1 MVIFPLN
8 NKKAPAVPQGTN
20 WQDYQGEVK
29 SSLIGIMIPKGVVV
43 IDIDTHKGCTTEQV
57 DAALGVQLNWDL
69 SELQTTMNGGKHY
82 VFRIPENADLPNGT
96 NLLGVTGFDTRAS
109 FKGYIATGKGYTNL
123 TLLPTVQEALHD
135 ATYWTELP
143 QEAIDKLL
151 GGRAAVS
158 TNSAGDAEVSDL
170 EAAINSQPL
179 DLTEEE
185 VCNYVGKLTEADAE
199 DGSTWLKVGMGIY
212 HQCEGA
218 EWGWELFDE
227 FSKLSA
233 DKYDENNNRKRWD
246 SFGKNRDR
254 VVHPVTFA
262 SVIELAGGVGIVE
275 SDRVDALRVDI
286 ATAPDKQRLTE
297 LVREIAR
304 MKLDELNNT
313 IITKALQK
321 RFSDVVGEKFTESQ
335 IRRVIRKSRHVDYP
349 DYYEDYVY
357 LTATA
362 EYMERE
368 TKTTMSQ
375 RAFDVK
381 HDRHTPSDG
390 DGNPQRASMYVNNK
404 IECVHS
410 GMYAPMFDDFFTY
423 DGVDYFNT
431 FKHNPLKPVPHGKTD
446 IVERIKKHIAHLL
459 PDPIEQDLVINYLAH
474 NVQFKGRKMQWA
486 MVLQGVQGDGKSF
499 FAEMMKHVL
508 GFTNC
513 RTVTVESLDEK
524 FTSWAE
530 GSCMVFIEEL
540 KLDNYKKYETL
551 NKLKPYIVNPTV
563 SIRRMQRDV
572 YEAINTTN
580 YFALTNFKDAL
591 PIDDN
596 DRRYCI
602 LFSQW
607 QSREALEGFINE
619 NPNYYSALY
628 DDMRANV
635 GEILHWLLTHT
646 IPDSFKSLNRAPQTN
661 SKAAMLELN
670 RSEGYLLVEDAIE
683 EFNGHDINDYIVNVT
698 RLTALATSK
707 VSLEYQ
713 HFPKNSTLQH
723 ILTDM
728 GYHNIGRYKNKSRKN
743 QTIYC
748 KDHKKLAID
757 FAEQINSAGDDDP
770 FA

>member
-20 WQDYQGEVK
+20 WQDYHGEVK
-29 SSLIGIMIPKGVVV
+29 SQLIGVMIPKGVVV
-43 IDIDTHKGCTTEQV
+43 IDIDSHKGCTTDQV
-57 DAALGVQLNWDL
+57 DAALGVALNWDL
-69 SELQTTMNGGKHY
+69 AELQTTMNGGKHY
-82 VFRIPENADLPNGT
+82 VFRIPENVDLPNGT

-109 FKGYIATGKGYTNL
+109 LKGYIATGKGYTNL

-135 ATYWTELP
+135 AEYWGELP
-143 QEAIDKLL
+143 QAALDKLL
-151 GGRAAVS
+151 GGRAVVS
-158 TNSAGDAEVSDL
+158 NNVNQDFGVSDL

-179 DLTEEE
+179 DMTEEE
-185 VCNYVGKLTEADAE
+185 VRLYVSKLTEADAE
-199 DGSTWLKVGMGIY
+199 DSATWLKVGMGIY

-218 EWGWELFDE
+218 EWGWELFDT

-233 DKYDENNNRKRWD
+233 EKYNEDMNRKRWE
-246 SFGKNRDR
+246 SFGKNRER
-254 VVHPVTFA
+254 LAHPVTFA
-262 SVIELAGGVGIVE
+262 SVIELAGGVSIVE
-275 SDRVDALRVDI
+275 SDKVDALRNEI
-286 ATAPDKQRLTE
+286 TTASSKQKLTE
-297 LVREIAR
+297 LVREVAR
-304 MKLDELNNT
+304 MKLDELNNA
-313 IITKALQK
+313 IIVKALQK
-321 RFSDVVGEKFTESQ
+321 QFSQVVGEKFSESQ
-335 IRRVIRKSRHVDYP
+335 IKRVIRKSRHVDYP

-362 EYMERE
+362 EYMERD

-381 HDRHTPSDG
+381 HDRHTPPDG
-390 DGNPQRASMYVNNK
+390 DGNPQRASVYVNNK

-410 GMYAPMFDDFFTY
+410 GMYAPMFDDFFVY

-446 IVERIKKHIAHLL
+446 IVERVKKHIAHLL

-474 NVQFKGRKMQWA
+474 NVQFQGKKMQWA

-530 GSCMVFIEEL
+530 GNCMVFIEEL
-540 KLDNYKKYETL
+540 KLDNYRKYETL

-572 YEAINTTN
+572 YEAVNTTN

-591 PIDDN
+591 PIDNN

-607 QSREALEGFINE
+607 QSREALEAFIND
-619 NPNYYSALY
+619 NPNYYSSLY
-628 DDMRANV
+628 DDMRNNV
-635 GEILHWLLTHT
+635 GEILDWLLTHP
-646 IPDSFKSLNRAPQTN
+646 IPDSFKALNRAPQTS

-683 EFNGHDINDYIVNVT
+683 EFKAHDINDYVVNVT
-698 RLTALATSK
+698 KLVKLATDGFNP
-707 VSLEYQ
+707 EFAN
-713 HFPKNSTLQH
+713 FPKLATISH
-723 ILTDM
+723 ILNDM
-728 GYHNIGRYKNKSRKN
+728 GYHNIGRYKNKARKN

-748 KDHKKLAID
+748 KDDKKKAID
-757 FAEQINSAGDDDP
+757 FANEINFEDENCP
-770 FA
+770 F

>member
-8 NKKAPAVPQGTN
+8 NKKAPAIPQGTN

-29 SSLIGIMIPKGVVV
+29 SSLIGVMIPKGVVV

-69 SELQTTMNGGKHY
+69 AELQTTMNGGKHY
-82 VFRIPENADLPNGT
+82 VFRIPENTDLPNGT

-109 FKGYIATGKGYTNL
+109 LKGYIATGKGYTNL

-135 ATYWTELP
+135 AEYWGELP
-143 QEAIDKLL
+143 QAALNKLL
-151 GGRAAVS
+151 GGRAVVAAS
-158 TNSAGDAEVSDL
+158 GEADFGVSDL

-179 DLTEEE
+179 E
-185 VCNYVGKLTEADAE
+185 LTEADVRLYVSKLNEGHAE
-199 DGSTWLKVGMGIY
+199 DGATWLKVGMGIY
-212 HQCEGA
+212 HQCQGA

-233 DKYDENNNRKRWD
+233 DKYDADNNRKRWD
-246 SFGKNRDR
+246 SFGKNRNKLA
-254 VVHPVTFA
+254 HPVTFA
-262 SVIELAGGVGIVE
+262 SVIELAGGVGNIE
-275 SDRVDALRVDI
+275 SDKVDALRSEI
-286 ATAPDKQRLTE
+286 TTASSKQKLTE
-297 LVREIAR
+297 LVREVAR
-304 MKLDELNNT
+304 MKLDELNNA
-313 IITKALQK
+313 IIVKALQK
-321 RFSDVVGEKFTESQ
+321 QFSQVVGEKFSESQ
-335 IRRVIRKSRHVDYP
+335 IKRVIRKSRHVDYP

-368 TKTTMSQ
+368 TKTTMTQ

-390 DGNPQRASMYVNNK
+390 DGNPQRASVYVNNK

-410 GMYAPMFDDFFTY
+410 GMYAPMFDDFFVY

-474 NVQFKGRKMQWA
+474 NVQFQGKKMQWA
-486 MVLQGVQGDGKSF
+486 IVLQGVQGDGKSF

-513 RTVTVESLDEK
+513 RTITVESLDEK

-530 GSCMVFIEEL
+530 GNCMVFIEEL

-551 NKLKPYIVNPTV
+551 NKLKPYIANPTV
-563 SIRRMQRDV
+563 PIRRMQRDV
-572 YEAINTTN
+572 YECINTTN
-580 YFALTNFKDAL
+580 YFALTNYKDAL
-591 PIDDN
+591 PIDNN
-596 DRRYCI
+596 DRRYCV

-607 QSREALEGFINE
+607 QSRTELMAWIDQ

-628 DDMRANV
+628 DDMRENV
-635 GEILHWLLTHT
+635 AEILHWLLTHP
-646 IPDSFKSLNRAPQTN
+646 IPDSFKALNRAPQTK
-661 SKAAMLELN
+661 SKDDMLELN
-670 RSEGYLLVEDAIE
+670 RSEDYLLVEDAIE
-683 EFNGHDINDYIVNVT
+683 EFNCHDINSHVVNVT
-698 RLTALATSK
+698 RLIKLATDGFNNH
-707 VSLEYQ
+707 YA
-713 HFPKNSTLQH
+713 HFPKTSKLQH
-723 ILTDM
+723 ILNDM
-728 GYHNIGRYKNKSRKN
+728 GYHNIGRYKDKARKN

-748 KDHKKLAID
+748 KDDKKKALD
-757 FAEQINSAGDDDP
+757 FAKEINFSSDEYP
-770 FA
+770 F